1 MLGDKNVSGI
11 VKPLAQVADRII
23 VTQSESPRA
32 IDAFEL
38 GELVRD
44 AVGEE
49 RAQALRVEVVD
60 RAEDALV
67 MARAEAA
74 AASEDAVE
82 GRVARTAGVLVTGSV
97 TLIGE
102 AAVLADAEG
111 WKSQPATAE
120 SAQNDAVPEG
130 GLGEG
135 MEF

>member
-1 MLGDKNVSGI
+1 MCIRDK
-11 VKPLAQVADRII
+11 
-23 VTQSESPRA
+23 
-32 IDAFEL
+32 
-38 GELVRD
+38 
-44 AVGEE
+44 
-49 RAQALRVEVVD
+49 ALRVEVVD

-67 MARAEAA
+67 MARAEAS

-102 AAVLADAEG
+102 AAALADAEG
-111 WKSQPATAE
+111 WKSQPAAAE
-120 SAQNDAVPEG
+120 GAQNDAVPQD